1 VIATNEL
8 PRLSDASGA
17 LASRMIILNTPESFY
32 GRENH
37 DLTDDLMEELPGI
50 FNWALDG
57 LDRLRG
63 QGGCRYLSRG
73 WLCALRW
80 RRSRL
85 R

>member
-1 VIATNEL
+1 
-8 PRLSDASGA
+8 
-17 LASRMIILNTPESFY
+17 MIIFNTPESFY

-50 FNWALDG
+50 FIGRSTVSIACG
-57 LDRLRG
+57 G